1 MAIDTNVL
9 REDLAK
15 ELGVETLPPEEQER
29 LIDMAIETLIKEIYI
44 QTVEK
49 LGEAG
54 GKEYEALVA
63 REGSTETEM
72 TDFLKAR
79 IPDYD
84 NFVAKIVMDF
94 KRDMKKA

>member
-1 MAIDTNVL
+1 MALDVNVM

-15 ELGVETLPPEEQER
+15 ELGIETLPVEEQER
-29 LIDMAIETLIKEIYI
+29 LIDMAIETLLQEIHL

-54 GKEYEALVA
+54 GKEYEALA
-63 REGSTETEM
+63 DREGSEKEIN
-72 TDFLKAR
+72 DFLRAR

-84 NFVAKIVMDF
+84 NFIAKIIMDF

>member
-1 MAIDTNVL
+1 MALDVNAL

-15 ELGVETLPPEEQER
+15 GLGIEMLPIPEQER

-44 QTVEK
+44 QTIEK

-54 GKEYEALVA
+54 GKEYEALA
-63 REGSTETEM
+63 DREGSEAEM
-72 TDFLKAR
+72 ADFLRAR

-84 NFVAKIVMDF
+84 NFVAKIVLDF
-94 KRDMKKA
+94 KRDMKAA